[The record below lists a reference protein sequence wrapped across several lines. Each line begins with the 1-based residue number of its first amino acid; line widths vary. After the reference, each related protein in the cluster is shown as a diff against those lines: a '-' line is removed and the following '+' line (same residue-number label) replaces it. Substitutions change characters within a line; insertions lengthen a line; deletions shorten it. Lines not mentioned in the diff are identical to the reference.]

1 MIIRAK
7 IILAKAIQIRVL
19 CLFAV
24 LLFSHAAKAQLEIT
38 IGQGTVRGIPIAIV
52 PFKVM
57 DGRVMIQQVHEIVA
71 NDLRASGK
79 FDPIDTGA
87 FMSFPSRNDEVRFKD
102 WRFIDAE
109 ALVIGE
115 IQPVGSQY
123 EISVFAYDVAR
134 EQVLGGF
141 RFTATEDLL
150 RNVAHEISDFVY
162 KALTGRPGAYSS
174 RIAYVKRD
182 RIEYQKYKFRLMV
195 ADWDGYNPVEV
206 YSSWKPVLS
215 PNWSPDGQKLAFV
228 SYNEAG
234 PIVRVKNIQSG
245 QVETIA
251 SFPGV
256 NAAPAWSPDGTKLAY
271 STSKNG
277 SPDVW
282 IYDIF
287 TRQHTRVTTH
297 YAIDTEPAW
306 SSDGN
311 RIVFTSNRTRKPQI
325 YQNDLRT
332 GQTSRVT
339 YEGDENASASFDY
352 EGRRMVMVN
361 QGGKVAIMNAD
372 GSQFKL
378 LTNAKFDE
386 SPSFS
391 PNGDMVLYSTELD
404 YEPALVVSS
413 SDGRVR
419 TKLEYVSG
427 DVREPSWS
435 PLLNRN

>member
-1 MIIRAK
+1 M
-7 IILAKAIQIRVL
+7 LVLGFSVKA
-19 CLFAV
+19 
-24 LLFSHAAKAQLEIT
+24 HAQLEIT
-38 IGQGTVRGIPIAIV
+38 IGQGTVRGMPIAIV

-57 DGRVMIQQVHEIVA
+57 DGRVMIQQVHEIVS

-79 FDPIDTGA
+79 FDPLDSSE
-87 FMSFPSRNDEVRFKD
+87 FLSFPSRNEEVRFKD

-115 IQPVGSQY
+115 IQPIGNQY

-141 RFTATEDLL
+141 RFTANDAQL
-150 RNVAHEISDFVY
+150 RGVAHEISDFVY

-182 RIEYQKYKFRLMV
+182 RIEYERYKFRLMV

-206 YSSWKPVLS
+206 FSSWNPVLS
-215 PNWSPDGQKLAFV
+215 PSWSPDGKKLAFV
-228 SYNEAG
+228 SYNDAG
-234 PIVRVKNIQSG
+234 PIVRVLDVLSG
-245 QVETIA
+245 QSEVVA

-282 IYDIF
+282 VYDLF
-287 TRQHTRVTTH
+287 TRQHTRITTH
-297 YAIDTEPAW
+297 YAIDTEPSW
-306 SSDGN
+306 SSDGM
-311 RIVFTSNRTRKPQI
+311 RIIFTSNRTRKPQI

-339 YEGDENASASFDY
+339 YEGDENASASFDFDDQ
-352 EGRRMVMVN
+352 RMVMVN
-361 QGGKVAIMNAD
+361 EGGRIAITNTD
-372 GSQFKL
+372 GSGFKL

-404 YEPALVVSS
+404 YEAVLVVSS
-413 SDGRVR
+413 SDGRVQ
-419 TKLEYVSG
+419 TKLEFVSG
-427 DVREPSWS
+427 DVREPAWS
-435 PLLNRN
+435 PLLNN